1 MLLCGLNPSTPLK
14 AIGEAKV
21 SNGERFAC
29 WVGVILIGFAGILM
43 LRNEPSTKGR
53 RRGGDE
59 PVEVLAEELKDAW
72 AEYHTP

>member
-1 MLLCGLNPSTPLK
+1 
-14 AIGEAKV
+14 V

-29 WVGVILIGFAGILM
+29 WAGLMLIGFAAVLM
-43 LRNEPSTKGR
+43 LRNEASTNRRR
-53 RRGGDE
+53 RRGENE

>member
-1 MLLCGLNPSTPLK
+1 
-14 AIGEAKV
+14 V

-29 WVGVILIGFAGILM
+29 WAGVILIGFAGMLM
-43 LRNEPSTKGR
+43 LRNEASTKRR
-53 RRGGDE
+53 RRGEDE

>member
-1 MLLCGLNPSTPLK
+1 
-14 AIGEAKV
+14 V

-29 WVGVILIGFAGILM
+29 WAGVILIGFAGILM
-43 LRNEPSTKGR
+43 LRNEASTNR
-53 RRGGDE
+53 ARRGKDE

>member
-1 MLLCGLNPSTPLK
+1 
-14 AIGEAKV
+14 V

-29 WVGVILIGFAGILM
+29 WAGVILIGFAGILM
-43 LRNEPSTKGR
+43 LRKEASTDR
-53 RRGGDE
+53 PRRGKDE

>member
-1 MLLCGLNPSTPLK
+1 
-14 AIGEAKV
+14 V

-29 WVGVILIGFAGILM
+29 WAGVILIGFAGILM
-43 LRNEPSTKGR
+43 LRNEASTNRR
-53 RRGGDE
+53 RRGEDE